1 MRRLPNVPATF
12 AFILCLF
19 VGQSTQAEQ
28 FVANLQGKEVV
39 VHSNPLPVIF
49 HRLIPPNLWATC
61 HTREFRNG
69 VRSIPV
75 GEGSSDC
82 PILNQWRVLL

>member
-39 VHSNPLPVIF
+39 VHSNPHPVIF
-49 HRLIPPNLWATC
+49 HRLIPPNYGRHVTA
-61 HTREFRNG
+61 REFRNG
-69 VRSIPV
+69 
-75 GEGSSDC
+75 GKSS
-82 PILNQWRVLL
+82 PAGRR

>member
-19 VGQSTQAEQ
+19 VGQSTQADQ

-49 HRLIPPNLWATC
+49 HRLIPPNYGRHVTAP
-61 HTREFRNG
+61 EFRNG

-75 GEGSSDC
+75 G
-82 PILNQWRVLL
+82 RR